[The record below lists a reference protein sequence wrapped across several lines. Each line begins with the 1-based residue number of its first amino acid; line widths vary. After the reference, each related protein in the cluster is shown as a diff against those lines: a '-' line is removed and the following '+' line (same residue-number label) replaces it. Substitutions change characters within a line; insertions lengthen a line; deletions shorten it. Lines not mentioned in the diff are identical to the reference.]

1 MPRAATRRG
10 LSVSSTWGFVSGQG
24 EETVN
29 TQTTSMGLS
38 GADPGHKLREAKATA
53 DRW

>member
-29 TQTTSMGLS
+29 TQTTSMGFQGLIQGTS
-38 GADPGHKLREAKATA
+38 
-53 DRW
+53 